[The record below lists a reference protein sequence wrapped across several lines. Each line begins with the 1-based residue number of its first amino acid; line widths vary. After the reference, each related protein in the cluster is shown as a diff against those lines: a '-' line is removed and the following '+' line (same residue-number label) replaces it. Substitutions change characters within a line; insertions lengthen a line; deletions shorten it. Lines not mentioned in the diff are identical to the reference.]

1 MRISIFSSLFHE
13 IRNRVIGSILIMAII
28 IFLTSINS
36 LVNAFRE
43 ISLLENGYHTEFILD
58 AIRSD
63 TVSSFIPILAALPF
77 SANYVDDVKNKF
89 ARFYLIRT
97 SYITYCLSRIITC
110 FLCGGFVIVAGAM
123 LAWGGAT
130 LLFLPIE
137 KVGKTYS
144 DSADILMQTSAL
156 LFFYGSFCAVVGMTM
171 SSMMESKYIA
181 YASPFVI
188 YYLLVILCERYF
200 SDIFLLYP
208 PNWIDPSVWPY
219 GAWGA
224 AVFLLEL
231 TLAFGIL
238 FVVRAE
244 RRLQEL

>member
-1 MRISIFSSLFHE
+1 MRISFFSGLFQE
-13 IRNRVIGSILIMAII
+13 IRNRVIGSILIMTSI
-28 IFLTSINS
+28 IFLASINP

-43 ISLLENGYHTEFILD
+43 MSLLENGYHTEFILD

-63 TVSSFIPILAALPF
+63 TVSSFIPILAVLPF
-77 SANYVDDVKNKF
+77 SASYVDDVKSKF
-89 ARFYLIRT
+89 VRFYLIRT
-97 SYITYCLSRIITC
+97 SYITYCLSRIIFC
-110 FLCGGFVIVAGAM
+110 FLCGGFVIAAGTM

-144 DSADILMQTSAL
+144 DSADILMQTCGL
-156 LFFYGSFCAVVGMTM
+156 LFFNGGFCAVAGMAM
-171 SSMMESKYIA
+171 STIMESKYIA

-208 PNWIDPSVWPY
+208 PNWIGPSVWPY

-224 AVFLLEL
+224 VVFLLEL